1 MEAVTVTVIKKS
13 LHWQLVEKMKEEYD
27 LEVEKKQKQNMT
39 KKENMYL
46 LNHHQSSL
54 PKLYGNSME
63 ISKMLKTMMVNLFA
77 L

>member
-1 MEAVTVTVIKKS
+1 
-13 LHWQLVEKMKEEYD
+13 
-27 LEVEKKQKQNMT
+27 MT